1 MARAEDRYVNLEVQ
15 TLPNGRQV
23 YRSARP
29 KNLVA
34 TEGDLRVVAD
44 EKDRLDIIANN
55 VYGDANEWWRLAAI
69 NGRFKGSLHTKPNLE
84 IIVPLRAVR

>member
-1 MARAEDRYVNLEVQ
+1 MSRPEDRYVNLEIKV
-15 TLPNGRQV
+15 LPNGRQV

-29 KNLVA
+29 KNMMPSDA
-34 TEGDLRVVAD
+34 DLRVVAN

-69 NGRFKGSLHTKPNLE
+69 NGRFKGSLHTLPNKE
-84 IIVPLRAVR
+84 IIVPLRSTR